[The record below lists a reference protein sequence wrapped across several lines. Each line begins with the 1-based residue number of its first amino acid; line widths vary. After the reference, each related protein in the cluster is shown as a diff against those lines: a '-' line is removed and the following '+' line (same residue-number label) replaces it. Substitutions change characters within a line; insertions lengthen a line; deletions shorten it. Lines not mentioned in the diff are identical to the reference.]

1 MWLLS
6 MQEKR
11 NKDLFSIY
19 FFKICVMKCMNKY
32 TTPCRH
38 EFTKRTGASLVVQ
51 WLRLQALSAGSIP
64 GQGSRSHVL
73 QLKIPSAAAKT
84 WWGQINFFFFKKGE
98 RGQSSFKRTFFLDKM
113 P

>member
-1 MWLLS
+1 
-6 MQEKR
+6 
-11 NKDLFSIY
+11 
-19 FFKICVMKCMNKY
+19 MKCMNKY

-73 QLKIPSAAAKT
+73 QLKIPHAT
-84 WWGQINFFFFKKGE
+84 
-98 RGQSSFKRTFFLDKM
+98 RKM
-113 P
+113 PHMTTKTHNKNSDPK